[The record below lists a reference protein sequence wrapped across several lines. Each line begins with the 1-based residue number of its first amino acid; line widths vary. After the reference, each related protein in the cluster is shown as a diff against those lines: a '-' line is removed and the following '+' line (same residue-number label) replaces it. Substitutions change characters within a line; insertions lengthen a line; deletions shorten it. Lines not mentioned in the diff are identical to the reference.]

1 MFKMKPLAYLKS
13 TTKLISQKRQSLIP
27 KKKVVKQLLFL
38 ALFFSFQLNLLAQK
52 NTVAAGGTA
61 LGSGGEVSYSIG
73 QIDYTT
79 ISNAS
84 ISLSQGVQQAYDIQ
98 VLSGIAV
105 KEIDLR
111 MAVYPNPAVNNLIL
125 SVSSELKPEMR
136 YELFDLKG
144 ALILTNGIYSN
155 ETILNIQNLDN
166 GCYTLRILQ
175 QSKGLKTFKII
186 KEN

>member
-1 MFKMKPLAYLKS
+1 MFKMKPLEFLKS
-13 TTKLISQKRQSLIP
+13 TTKLLYQKRQILIP
-27 KKKVVKQLLFL
+27 KKKAARLLLFL
-38 ALFFSFQLNLLAQK
+38 GVLLSFQLNLLAQK
-52 NTVAAGGTA
+52 NTVAAGGSA
-61 LGSGGEVSYSIG
+61 MGSGGEVSYSIG

-111 MAVYPNPAVNNLIL
+111 MAVYPNPAVNHLIL

-144 ALILTNGIYSN
+144 ALILTNGIYAN

-175 QSKGLKTFKII
+175 QSKGLKIFKII

>member
-1 MFKMKPLAYLKS
+1 MKLLIYLKS
-13 TTKLISQKRQSLIP
+13 TTKLICQKRQILIP
-27 KKKVVKQLLFL
+27 KKKAARPLLFL
-38 ALFFSFQLNLLAQK
+38 GVLFSFQLNLLAQK
-52 NTVAAGGTA
+52 NTVAAGGSA

-73 QIDYTT
+73 QMDYTT
-79 ISNAS
+79 LSNAS
-84 ISLSQGVQQAYDIQ
+84 ISMSQGVQQAYDIQ

-125 SVSSELKPEMR
+125 SISSEISTEMR

-144 ALILTNGIYSN
+144 ALILTNGIYAN

-186 KEN
+186 KAN

>member
-1 MFKMKPLAYLKS
+1 MNLLTYLPS
-13 TTKLISQKRQSLIP
+13 PSNVICQKRQILIP
-27 KKKVVKQLLFL
+27 KKKAARPLLFL
-38 ALFFSFQLNLLAQK
+38 GVLFSFQLNLLAQK

-144 ALILTNGIYSN
+144 ALILTNGIYTN